1 MAFIPIDKVGEV
13 GIVKETSP
21 WQLPPNV
28 WSDGNNIKTEE
39 GSIKK
44 TPGYSEV
51 MKTCPVAPYHLMQ
64 LTLGEPEFWIACGLT
79 AIYAY
84 DNTNSST
91 LLDGAIA
98 STDGTGDITVD
109 STAGFEDSGTITIGT
124 ENISYTEKTAT
135 TFAGTIGRGADG
147 TDGALHSDDAT
158 VTRATKWYNITRS
171 SGAYSATAGENWTST
186 IIGGVLVLTNNFD
199 KPQYWALTNG
209 VPLSSTLMQDLSYW
223 PSLTLL
229 DGAITGTG
237 VPSPD
242 EIVVDSTEDFPTSG
256 TFTVGTEDISYTGKT
271 ATKFTGI
278 GRGENGT
285 TAATHLDNAPAF
297 VNVYCKSMRA
307 FRSFLVAL
315 NIKRGGVSYPRV
327 VKWSTEAGIQD
338 VPSSW
343 NETTSTVDA
352 GEFELADTK
361 GDIQDGL
368 QLRDTFMIYKE
379 DATYSMSFVGTPF
392 IFSFRQLSPTIGAI
406 AKNCVAEFDGGHAIF
421 GKGNFYIN
429 DGQRLKPILPQKLKE
444 YVFTTLDGARVSECF
459 VAADYGR
466 TEILFC
472 FTADGAPSNQPNKAI
487 VWNYITNTFCIRD
500 LPDVAHMGYGNVGNP
515 TTATTWAD
523 TTTYWNT
530 IDGPWTMSY
539 DLQDKVLLFADPSN
553 TKLYRDRSGNRE
565 DTTNMSSYI
574 ERTGLSLDEQGKPDQ
589 TSVKHISSIWPKMST
604 SSTNTVN
611 VYLGTQM
618 STQGGVTWGD
628 PVVFDPDTQS
638 KVSVRGTGKLY
649 AVKFE
654 STTDMEWE
662 LDGYTIEVKSAGKRG
677 GRGHV

>member
-39 GSIKK
+39 SSIKK

-51 MKTCPVAPYHLMQ
+51 MATCPVAPYHILQ
-64 LTLGEPEFWIACGLT
+64 LTLGIPEFWIVAGLA
-79 AIYAY
+79 AIYVY
-84 DNTNSST
+84 DNTSSST
-91 LLDGAIA
+91 LLNGGIND
-98 STDGTGDITVD
+98 SVTTVTVD
-109 STAGFEDSGTITIGT
+109 STTGFESVGTITIGT
-124 ENISYTEKTAT
+124 ENISYTGKTAT
-135 TFAGTIGRGADG
+135 TFTTCSRGADS
-147 TDGALHSDDAT
+147 TSPDDHSDDAS
-158 VTRATKWYNITRS
+158 VTRATKWYDITRS
-171 SGAYSATAGENWTST
+171 SGAYSATADENWTST
-186 IIGGVLVLTNNFD
+186 IIGGVLVMTNNYD
-199 KPQYWALTNG
+199 KPQYWALTGG
-209 VPLSSTLMQDLSYW
+209 VPLSSTLMQDLSNW

-229 DGAITGTG
+229 DGAITTTDGT
-237 VPSPD
+237 D
-242 EIVVDSTEDFPTSG
+242 DIDVDSTEDFPTSG
-256 TFTVGTEDISYTGKT
+256 TFTVDSEDIAYTGKD
-271 ATKFTGI
+271 ATTFTGI
-278 GRGENGT
+278 SRAQNST
-285 TAATHLDNAPAF
+285 TGATHSDNAPAF
-297 VNVYCKSMRA
+297 VSVYAKSIRA

-315 NIKRGGVSYPRV
+315 NVQRGGVDYPRI
-327 VKWSTEAGIQD
+327 VKWSTEAGIQG

-352 GEFELADTK
+352 GEYELADTK

-444 YVFTTLDGARVSECF
+444 YVFTTLDGAQVNKCF
-459 VAADYGR
+459 VVADYGR

-472 FTADGAPSNQPNKAI
+472 FTADGAATNHPNKAV

-515 TTATTWAD
+515 TTATTWAA
-523 TTTYWNT
+523 TSATWVGET
-530 IDGPWTMSY
+530 GPWTMSY
-539 DLQDKVLLFADPSN
+539 DLQDKVLLFSDPTN
-553 TKLYRDRSGNRE
+553 TKLYRDRSGNKE
-565 DTTNMSSYI
+565 DTANMTSYI
-574 ERTGLSLDEQGKPDQ
+574 ERTGLSMNAQGQPDH
-589 TSVKHISSIWPKMST
+589 TTVKRISSIWPKMSASGT
-604 SSTNTVN
+604 DTIN

-618 STQGGVTWGD
+618 STEGGISWNAPVT
-628 PVVFDPDTQS
+628 FNPDEQS
-638 KVSVRGTGKLY
+638 KVSVRGTGKMY
-649 AVKFE
+649 AIRFE
-654 STTDMEWE
+654 STTDMNWE
-662 LDGYTIEVKSAGKRG
+662 LDGYTIEVDNVGKRG
-677 GRGHV
+677 SRSY

>member
-1 MAFIPIDKVGEV
+1 MALIPIDQVGQV

-28 WSDGNNIKTEE
+28 WSDGNNIKTDE

-44 TPGYSEV
+44 TPGYYEV
-51 MKTCPVAPYHLMQ
+51 MATCPVAPYHIIQ
-64 LTLGEPEFWIACGLT
+64 LTLGEPEFWVVAGLA

-84 DNTNSST
+84 DNTSLST
-91 LLDGAIA
+91 LLNGALNDSA
-98 STDGTGDITVD
+98 TTVTVD
-109 STAGFEDSGTITIGT
+109 STTNFESVGTITIGS
-124 ENISYTEKTAT
+124 ENITYTGKTTT
-135 TFAGTIGRGADG
+135 TFTGCTRGADS
-147 TDGALHSDDAT
+147 TSAAAHDDDST
-158 VTRATKWYNITRS
+158 VSRATKWYNITRT
-171 SGAYSATAGENWTST
+171 SGAYSATADENWTST
-186 IIGGVLVLTNNFD
+186 IIGGVLVLTNNYD
-199 KPQYWALTNG
+199 KPQFWELTDG
-209 VPLSSTLMQDLSYW
+209 IPLSSTKMQDLSYW

-229 DGAITGTG
+229 NGAVNDSVTTLT
-237 VPSPD
+237 
-242 EIVVDSTEDFPTSG
+242 VDSTADFPTSG
-256 TFTVGTEDISYTGKT
+256 TVTIGTEDISYTGKT
-271 ATKFTGI
+271 DTTFTGCT
-278 GRGENGT
+278 RGANST
-285 TAATHLDNAPAF
+285 SAAAHSDNDPVF
-297 VNVYCKSMRA
+297 VNVFCKSMRA

-327 VKWSTEAGIQD
+327 VKWSTEAGIQG

-352 GEFELADTK
+352 GEYELADSK
-361 GDIQDGL
+361 GDILDGL

-444 YVFTTLDGARVSECF
+444 YVFTEIDGAQINKCF

-472 FTADGAPSNQPNKAI
+472 FTADGAATNHPNKAI
-487 VWNYITNTFCIRD
+487 VWNYITNTFTIRD
-500 LPDVAHMGYGNVGNP
+500 LPDLAHMGYGNVGNP
-515 TTATTWAD
+515 TTSTTWASTATSWAG
-523 TTTYWNT
+523 TT
-530 IDGPWTMSY
+530 GPWTMSY

-553 TKLYRDRSGNRE
+553 TKLYRDRSGNQE
-565 DTTNMSSYI
+565 NTTDMVSYI
-574 ERTGLSLDEQGKPDQ
+574 ERTGLSMNGQGQPDHS
-589 TSVKHISSIWPKMST
+589 TVKRISSIWPKMSV
-604 SSTNTVN
+604 SGSDSIN

-618 STQGGVTWGD
+618 STEGGISWNA
-628 PVVFDPDTQS
+628 PVAFDPNSQS

-649 AVKFE
+649 AVRFE
-654 STTDMEWE
+654 STTDMDWE
-662 LDGYTIEVKSAGKRG
+662 LDGYSIEVDNVGKRG
-677 GRGHV
+677 SRSY

>member
-1 MAFIPIDKVGEV
+1 MAFIAVDKVGEV

-28 WSDGNNIKTEE
+28 WSDGNNVKTEE

-51 MKTCPVAPYHLMQ
+51 MATCPVAPYHLMQ
-64 LTLGEPEFWIACGLT
+64 LTLGLPEFWIACGLA

-84 DNTNSST
+84 DNTSSST
-91 LLDGAIA
+91 LLNGAI
-98 STDGTGDITVD
+98 TNTGGTGDITVD
-109 STAGFEDSGTITIGT
+109 STVGFEDSGTITIGT
-124 ENISYTEKTAT
+124 ENISYTAKTTT
-135 TFAGTIGRGADG
+135 TFTGTIGRGADS
-147 TDGALHSDDAT
+147 TTGALHDDDAT

-171 SGAYSATAGENWTST
+171 SGAYAATADENWTST
-186 IIGGVLVLTNNFD
+186 IIGGVLVLTNNVD

-209 VPLSSTLMQDLSYW
+209 VPLSATLMQDLSNW

-229 DGAITGTG
+229 NGAITGTG

-271 ATKFTGI
+271 ATKFTTI

-285 TAATHLDNAPAF
+285 TAATHADNDPAF
-297 VNVYCKSMRA
+297 VTVYTKSMRA
-307 FRSFLVAL
+307 FRSFLIAL
-315 NIKRGGVSYPRV
+315 NINRGGVPYPRV
-327 VKWSTEAGIQD
+327 VKWSTEAGIQG

-352 GEFELADTK
+352 GEFELADSK
-361 GDIQDGL
+361 GDILDGL

-406 AKNCVAEFDGGHAIF
+406 SKNCVAEFDGGHAIF
-421 GKGNFYIN
+421 GNGNFYIN

-444 YVFTTLDGARVSECF
+444 YVFTTIDGAQINKCF

-472 FTADGAPSNQPNKAI
+472 FTADGAPTNEANKAI

-515 TTATTWAD
+515 TTATTWAA
-523 TTTYWNT
+523 TTTLWDT
-530 IDGPWTMSY
+530 IEGPWTMSY
-539 DLQDKVLLFADPSN
+539 DLQDKVLLFADPGN
-553 TKLYRDRSGNRE
+553 IKLYRDRSGNQE
-565 DTTNMSSYI
+565 DTTNMSSYV
-574 ERTGLSLDEQGKPDQ
+574 ERTGLSIDEQGRQDQ
-589 TSVKHISSIWPKMST
+589 TSVKHITSIWPKMST

-618 STQGGVTWGD
+618 STQDGVTWGD
-628 PVVFDPDTQS
+628 PVAFSPNTQS

-662 LDGYTIEVKSAGKRG
+662 LDGYTVEVKNAGNRG
-677 GRGHV
+677 SRMQ

>member
-1 MAFIPIDKVGEV
+1 MALIPIDQVGQV

-28 WSDGNNIKTEE
+28 WSDGNNIKTDE

-44 TPGYSEV
+44 TPGYYEV
-51 MKTCPVAPYHLMQ
+51 MATCPVAPYHIIQ
-64 LTLGEPEFWIACGLT
+64 LTLGEPEFWVVAGLA

-84 DNTNSST
+84 DNTSLST
-91 LLDGAIA
+91 LLNGALNDSA
-98 STDGTGDITVD
+98 TTVTVD
-109 STAGFEDSGTITIGT
+109 STTNFESVGTITIGS
-124 ENISYTEKTAT
+124 ENITYTGKTTT
-135 TFAGTIGRGADG
+135 TFTGCTRGADS
-147 TDGALHSDDAT
+147 TSAAAHDDDST
-158 VTRATKWYNITRS
+158 VSRATKWYNITRT
-171 SGAYSATAGENWTST
+171 SGAYSATADENWTST
-186 IIGGVLVLTNNFD
+186 IIGGVLVLTNNYD
-199 KPQYWALTNG
+199 KPQFWELTDG
-209 VPLSSTLMQDLSYW
+209 IPLSSTKMQDLSYW

-229 DGAITGTG
+229 NGAVNDSVTTLT
-237 VPSPD
+237 
-242 EIVVDSTEDFPTSG
+242 VDSTADFPTSG
-256 TFTVGTEDISYTGKT
+256 TVTIGTEDISYTGLT
-271 ATKFTGI
+271 DTTFTGCT
-278 GRGENGT
+278 RGANST
-285 TAATHLDNAPAF
+285 SAAAHSDNDPVF
-297 VNVYCKSMRA
+297 VNVFCKSMRA

-327 VKWSTEAGIQD
+327 VKWSTEAGIQG

-352 GEFELADTK
+352 GEYELADSK
-361 GDIQDGL
+361 GDILDGL

-444 YVFTTLDGARVSECF
+444 YVFTEIDGAQINKCF

-472 FTADGAPSNQPNKAI
+472 FTADGAATNHPNKAI
-487 VWNYITNTFCIRD
+487 VWNYITNTFTIRD
-500 LPDVAHMGYGNVGNP
+500 LPDLAHMGYGNVGNP
-515 TTATTWAD
+515 TTSTTWASTATSWAG
-523 TTTYWNT
+523 TT
-530 IDGPWTMSY
+530 GPWTMSY

-553 TKLYRDRSGNRE
+553 TKLYRDRSGNQE
-565 DTTNMSSYI
+565 NTTDMVSYI
-574 ERTGLSLDEQGKPDQ
+574 ERTGLSMNGQGQPDHS
-589 TSVKHISSIWPKMST
+589 TVKRISSIWPKMSV
-604 SSTNTVN
+604 SGSDSIN

-618 STQGGVTWGD
+618 STEGGISWNA
-628 PVVFDPDTQS
+628 PVAFDPNSQS

-649 AVKFE
+649 AVRFE
-654 STTDMEWE
+654 STTDMDWE
-662 LDGYTIEVKSAGKRG
+662 LDGYSIEVDNVGKRG
-677 GRGHV
+677 SRSY

>member
-1 MAFIPIDKVGEV
+1 VAFIPIDKVGEV

-39 GSIKK
+39 SSIKK

-51 MKTCPVAPYHLMQ
+51 MATCPVAPYHILQ
-64 LTLGEPEFWIACGLT
+64 LTLGIPEFWIVAGLA
-79 AIYAY
+79 AIYVY
-84 DNTNSST
+84 DNTSSST
-91 LLDGAIA
+91 LLNGGIND
-98 STDGTGDITVD
+98 SVTTVTVD
-109 STAGFEDSGTITIGT
+109 STTGFESVGTITIGT
-124 ENISYTEKTAT
+124 ENISYTGKTAT
-135 TFAGTIGRGADG
+135 TFTTCSRGADS
-147 TDGALHSDDAT
+147 TSPDDHSDDAS

-171 SGAYSATAGENWTST
+171 SGAYSATADENWTST
-186 IIGGVLVLTNNFD
+186 IIGGVLVMTNNYD
-199 KPQYWALTNG
+199 KPQYWALTGG
-209 VPLSSTLMQDLSYW
+209 VPLSSTLMQDLSNW

-229 DGAITGTG
+229 DGAITTTDGT
-237 VPSPD
+237 D
-242 EIVVDSTEDFPTSG
+242 DIDVDSTEDFPTSG
-256 TFTVGTEDISYTGKT
+256 TFTVDSEDIAYTGKD
-271 ATKFTGI
+271 ATTFTGI
-278 GRGENGT
+278 SRAQNST
-285 TAATHLDNAPAF
+285 TGATHSDNAPAF
-297 VNVYCKSMRA
+297 VSVYAKSIRA

-315 NIKRGGVSYPRV
+315 NIQRGGVDYPRI
-327 VKWSTEAGIQD
+327 VKWSTEAGIQG

-379 DATYSMSFVGTPF
+379 DATYSMNFVGTPF

-444 YVFTTLDGARVSECF
+444 YVFTTLDGAQVNKCF
-459 VAADYGR
+459 VVADYGR

-472 FTADGAPSNQPNKAI
+472 FTADGAATNHPNKAV

-515 TTATTWAD
+515 TTATTWAATSD
-523 TTTYWNT
+523 TWVGET
-530 IDGPWTMSY
+530 GPWTMSY
-539 DLQDKVLLFADPSN
+539 DLQDKVLLFSDPSN
-553 TKLYRDRSGNRE
+553 TKLYRDRSGNKE
-565 DTTNMSSYI
+565 DTANMTSYV
-574 ERTGLSLDEQGKPDQ
+574 ERTGLSMNAQGQPDH
-589 TSVKHISSIWPKMST
+589 TTVKRISSIWPKMSASGT
-604 SSTNTVN
+604 DTIN

-618 STQGGVTWGD
+618 STEGGISWNAPVT
-628 PVVFDPDTQS
+628 FNPDEQS
-638 KVSVRGTGKLY
+638 KVSVRGTGKMY
-649 AVKFE
+649 AIRFE
-654 STTDMEWE
+654 STTDMNWE
-662 LDGYTIEVKSAGKRG
+662 LDGYTIEVDNVGKRG
-677 GRGHV
+677 SRSY

>member
-1 MAFIPIDKVGEV
+1 VAFIVVDKVGEV

-28 WSDGNNIKTEE
+28 WSDGNNVKTEE

-51 MKTCPVAPYHLMQ
+51 MATCPVAPYHLMQ
-64 LTLGEPEFWIACGLT
+64 LTLGLPEFWIACGLA

-84 DNTNSST
+84 DNTSSST
-91 LLDGAIA
+91 LLNGAI
-98 STDGTGDITVD
+98 STTDGTGDITVD
-109 STAGFEDSGTITIGT
+109 STVGFEDSGTITIGT
-124 ENISYTEKTAT
+124 ENISYTAKTTT
-135 TFAGTIGRGADG
+135 TFTGTIGRGADS
-147 TDGALHSDDAT
+147 TTGALHSDNAT

-171 SGAYSATAGENWTST
+171 SGAYSATADENWTST
-186 IIGGVLVLTNNFD
+186 IIGGVLVLTNNYD

-209 VPLSSTLMQDLSYW
+209 VPLSATLMQDLSNW

-229 DGAITGTG
+229 SAAITGTG

-242 EIVVDSTEDFPTSG
+242 EVAVDSTEDFPTAG
-256 TFTVGTEDISYTGKT
+256 TFTVGSEDISYTGK
-271 ATKFTGI
+271 AALKFTGI

-285 TAATHLDNAPAF
+285 TPATHSDNAPAF
-297 VNVYCKSMRA
+297 VTVYTKSMRA
-307 FRSFLVAL
+307 FRSFLIAL
-315 NIKRGGVSYPRV
+315 NIKRAGVSYPRV
-327 VKWSTEAGIQD
+327 VKWSTEAGIQG

-352 GEFELADTK
+352 GEYELADSK
-361 GDIQDGL
+361 GDILDGL

-444 YVFTTLDGARVSECF
+444 YVFTTIDGAQINKCF

-472 FTADGAPSNQPNKAI
+472 FTADGAPTNQPNKAI

-515 TTATTWAD
+515 TTATTWAA
-523 TTTYWNT
+523 TTTLWDT
-530 IDGPWTMSY
+530 IEGPWTMSY
-539 DLQDKVLLFADPSN
+539 DLQDKVLLFADPVN
-553 TKLYRDRSGNRE
+553 TKLYRDRSGNQE
-565 DTTNMSSYI
+565 GTTNMVSYV
-574 ERTGLSLDEQGKPDQ
+574 ERTGLSMDEQGRPDQ
-589 TSVKHISSIWPKMST
+589 TSVKHITSIWPKMST
-604 SSTNTVN
+604 NSTNRVF

-618 STQGGVTWGD
+618 STQDGVTWGD
-628 PVVFDPDTQS
+628 PVEFEPNSMS

-649 AVKFE
+649 AVKFQ
-654 STTDMEWE
+654 SSADMEWE
-662 LDGYTIEVKSAGKRG
+662 LDGYTIEVKNAGKRG
-677 GRGHV
+677 SRMST

>member
-1 MAFIPIDKVGEV
+1 VAFIPIDKVGEV

-39 GSIKK
+39 SSIKK

-51 MKTCPVAPYHLMQ
+51 MATCPIAPYHILQ
-64 LTLGEPEFWIACGLT
+64 LTLGTPEFWIVAGLA
-79 AIYAY
+79 AIYVY
-84 DNTNSST
+84 DNTSSST
-91 LLDGAIA
+91 LLNGGIND
-98 STDGTGDITVD
+98 SVTTVTVD
-109 STAGFEDSGTITIGT
+109 STTGFESVGTITIGT
-124 ENISYTEKTAT
+124 ENISYTGKTAT
-135 TFAGTIGRGADG
+135 TFTTCSRGADS
-147 TDGALHSDDAT
+147 TSAAAHSDDAS
-158 VTRATKWYNITRS
+158 VTRATKWYDITRS
-171 SGAYSATAGENWTST
+171 SGAYSATADENWTST
-186 IIGGVLVLTNNFD
+186 IIGGVLVMTNNYD
-199 KPQYWALTNG
+199 KPQYWALTSG
-209 VPLSSTLMQDLSYW
+209 VPLSSTLMQDLSNW

-229 DGAITGTG
+229 DGAIATTDG
-237 VPSPD
+237 VD
-242 EIVVDSTEDFPTSG
+242 NIDVDSTEDFPTSG
-256 TFTVGTEDISYTGKT
+256 TFTVDSEDIAYTGKD
-271 ATKFTGI
+271 ATTFTGI
-278 GRGENGT
+278 SRAQNGT
-285 TAATHLDNAPAF
+285 TGATHSDNAPAF
-297 VNVYCKSMRA
+297 VSVYAKSIRA

-315 NIKRGGVSYPRV
+315 NVQRGGVDYPRI
-327 VKWSTEAGIQD
+327 VKWSTEAGIQG

-444 YVFTTLDGARVSECF
+444 YVFTTLDGAQVNKCF
-459 VAADYGR
+459 VVADYGR

-472 FTADGAPSNQPNKAI
+472 FTADGAATNHPNKAV

-515 TTATTWAD
+515 TTATTWAATSD
-523 TTTYWNT
+523 TWVGET
-530 IDGPWTMSY
+530 GPWTMSY
-539 DLQDKVLLFADPSN
+539 DLQDKVLLFSDPSN
-553 TKLYRDRSGNRE
+553 TKLYRDRSGNKE
-565 DTTNMSSYI
+565 DTANMTSYI
-574 ERTGLSLDEQGKPDQ
+574 ERTGLSMNAQGQPDH
-589 TSVKHISSIWPKMST
+589 TTVKRISSIWPKMSASGT
-604 SSTNTVN
+604 DTIN

-618 STQGGVTWGD
+618 STEGGISWNAPVT
-628 PVVFDPDTQS
+628 FNPDEQS
-638 KVSVRGTGKLY
+638 KVSVRGTGKMY
-649 AVKFE
+649 AIRFE
-654 STTDMEWE
+654 STTDMNWE
-662 LDGYTIEVKSAGKRG
+662 LDGYTIEVDNVGKRG
-677 GRGHV
+677 SRSY

>member
-64 LTLGEPEFWIACGLT
+64 LTLGTPEFWVACGLT

-91 LLDGAIA
+91 LLNGGINA
-98 STDGTGDITVD
+98 SVTTVTVD
-109 STAGFEDSGTITIGT
+109 STTNFESVGTITVGT
-124 ENISYTEKTAT
+124 ENITYTGKTST
-135 TFAGTIGRGADG
+135 TFTGCTRGADS
-147 TDGALHSDDAT
+147 TSAASHADDAT

-171 SGAYSATAGENWTST
+171 SGAYSATAAENWTST

-199 KPQYWALTNG
+199 KPQYWALTDG

-229 DGAITGTG
+229 NGAITSTT
-237 VPSPD
+237 STSD
-242 EIVVDSTEDFPTSG
+242 ITVDSTDDFPTSG
-256 TFTVGTEDISYTGKT
+256 TFTVDSEDISYTGKT
-271 ATKFTGI
+271 STTFTGI
-278 GRGENGT
+278 SRAQNGT
-285 TAATHLDNAPAF
+285 TGATHLDNAPAF
-297 VNVYCKSMRA
+297 VNVYCKSIRA

-315 NIKRGGVSYPRV
+315 NINRGGVSYPRV

-352 GEFELADTK
+352 GEYELADTK

-472 FTADGAPSNQPNKAI
+472 FTADGAPTNQPNKAI

-553 TKLYRDRSGNRE
+553 TKLYRDRSGNKE
-565 DTTNMSSYI
+565 DTSNMSSYV
-574 ERTGLSLDEQGKPDQ
+574 ERTGLSLDEQGRPDQ

-618 STQGGVTWGD
+618 STQDGVTWGD

-677 GRGHV
+677 GRGHT

>member
-64 LTLGEPEFWIACGLT
+64 LTLGTPEFWVACGLT

-84 DNTNSST
+84 DNTSSST
-91 LLDGAIA
+91 LLNGGIND
-98 STDGTGDITVD
+98 SVTTITVD
-109 STAGFEDSGTITIGT
+109 STTGFETAGTITIGS
-124 ENISYTEKTAT
+124 ENITYTGKTST
-135 TFAGTIGRGADG
+135 TFTGCTRGADS
-147 TDGALHSDDAT
+147 TSAAAHADDAT
-158 VTRATKWYNITRS
+158 VTRSTKWYNITRS

-199 KPQYWALTNG
+199 KPQYWALTDG
-209 VPLSSTLMQDLSYW
+209 VPLSGTLMQDLSNW
-223 PSLTLL
+223 PSSTQLN
-229 DGAITGTG
+229 GAITSTT
-237 VPSPD
+237 STAD
-242 EIVVDSTEDFPTSG
+242 ITVDSTADFPTSG
-256 TFTVGTEDISYTGKT
+256 TFTIGTEDISYTGIT
-271 ATKFTGI
+271 STTFTGI
-278 GRGENGT
+278 SRAQNNTDG
-285 TAATHLDNAPAF
+285 ATHLDNAQVF
-297 VNVYCKSMRA
+297 VNVFCKAMRA

-472 FTADGAPSNQPNKAI
+472 FTADGAPTNQPNKAI

-500 LPDVAHMGYGNVGNP
+500 IPDVAHMGYGNVGNP
-515 TTATTWAD
+515 TTATTWAN

-530 IDGPWTMSY
+530 IVGPWTMSY

-574 ERTGLSLDEQGKPDQ
+574 ERTGLSLDEQGRPDQ

-677 GRGHV
+677 GRGHT

>member
-28 WSDGNNIKTEE
+28 WSDGNNVKTEE
-39 GSIKK
+39 SSIKK

-51 MKTCPVAPYHLMQ
+51 MATCPVAPYHILQ
-64 LTLGEPEFWIACGLT
+64 LTLGTPEFWIAAGLA
-79 AIYAY
+79 AIYVY
-84 DNTNSST
+84 DNTSSST
-91 LLDGAIA
+91 LLNGGIND
-98 STDGTGDITVD
+98 SVTTVTVD
-109 STAGFEDSGTITIGT
+109 STTGFESVGTITIGT
-124 ENISYTEKTAT
+124 ENISYTGKTAT
-135 TFAGTIGRGADG
+135 TFTTCSRGADS
-147 TDGALHSDDAT
+147 TSAAAHSDDAS
-158 VTRATKWYNITRS
+158 VTRATKWYDITRS
-171 SGAYSATAGENWTST
+171 SGAYSATADENWTST
-186 IIGGVLVLTNNFD
+186 IIGGVLVMTNNYD
-199 KPQYWALTNG
+199 KPQYWALTSG
-209 VPLSSTLMQDLSYW
+209 VPLSSTLMQDLSNW

-229 DGAITGTG
+229 DGAIATTDG
-237 VPSPD
+237 VD
-242 EIVVDSTEDFPTSG
+242 NIDVDSTEDFPTSG
-256 TFTVGTEDISYTGKT
+256 TFTVDSEDIAYTGKD
-271 ATKFTGI
+271 ATTFTGI
-278 GRGENGT
+278 SRAQNST
-285 TAATHLDNAPAF
+285 TGATHSDNAPAF
-297 VNVYCKSMRA
+297 VSVYAKSIRA

-315 NIKRGGVSYPRV
+315 NIQRGGVDYPRI
-327 VKWSTEAGIQD
+327 VKWSTEAGIQG

-444 YVFTTLDGARVSECF
+444 YVFTTLDGAQVNKCF
-459 VAADYGR
+459 VVADYGR

-472 FTADGAPSNQPNKAI
+472 FTADGAATNHPNKAV

-515 TTATTWAD
+515 TTATTWAATSD
-523 TTTYWNT
+523 TWVGET
-530 IDGPWTMSY
+530 GPWTMSY
-539 DLQDKVLLFADPSN
+539 DLQDKVLLFSDPSN
-553 TKLYRDRSGNRE
+553 TKLYRDRSGNKE
-565 DTTNMSSYI
+565 DTANMTSYV
-574 ERTGLSLDEQGKPDQ
+574 ERTGLSMNAQGQPDH
-589 TSVKHISSIWPKMST
+589 TTVKRISSIWPKMSASGT
-604 SSTNTVN
+604 DTIN

-618 STQGGVTWGD
+618 STEGGISWNAPVT
-628 PVVFDPDTQS
+628 FNPDEQS
-638 KVSVRGTGKLY
+638 KVSVRGTGKMY
-649 AVKFE
+649 AIRFE
-654 STTDMEWE
+654 STTDMNWE
-662 LDGYTIEVKSAGKRG
+662 LDGYTIEVDNVGKRG
-677 GRGHV
+677 SRSY

>member
-39 GSIKK
+39 SSIKK

-51 MKTCPVAPYHLMQ
+51 MATCPVAPYHILQ
-64 LTLGEPEFWIACGLT
+64 LTLGTPEFWIVAGLA
-79 AIYAY
+79 AIYVY
-84 DNTNSST
+84 DNTSSST
-91 LLDGAIA
+91 LLNGGIND
-98 STDGTGDITVD
+98 SVTTVTVD
-109 STAGFEDSGTITIGT
+109 STTGFESVGTITIGT
-124 ENISYTEKTAT
+124 ENISYTGKTAT
-135 TFAGTIGRGADG
+135 TFTTCSRGADS
-147 TDGALHSDDAT
+147 TSPDDHSDDAT
-158 VTRATKWYNITRS
+158 VTRASKWYNITRS
-171 SGAYSATAGENWTST
+171 SGAYSATADENWTST
-186 IIGGVLVLTNNFD
+186 IIGGVLVMTNNYD
-199 KPQYWALTNG
+199 KPQYWALTGG
-209 VPLSSTLMQDLSYW
+209 VPLSSTLMQDLSNW

-229 DGAITGTG
+229 DGAITTTDGT
-237 VPSPD
+237 D
-242 EIVVDSTEDFPTSG
+242 DIDVDSTEDFPTSG
-256 TFTVGTEDISYTGKT
+256 TFTVDSEDIAYTGKD
-271 ATKFTGI
+271 ATTFTGI
-278 GRGENGT
+278 SRAQNST
-285 TAATHLDNAPAF
+285 TGATHSDNAPAF
-297 VNVYCKSMRA
+297 VSVYAKSIRA

-315 NIKRGGVSYPRV
+315 NVQRGGVDYPRI
-327 VKWSTEAGIQD
+327 VKWSTEAGIQG

-352 GEFELADTK
+352 GEYELADTK

-444 YVFTTLDGARVSECF
+444 YVFTTLDGAQVNKCF
-459 VAADYGR
+459 VVADYGR

-472 FTADGAPSNQPNKAI
+472 FTADGAATNHPNKAV

-515 TTATTWAD
+515 TTATTWAATSD
-523 TTTYWNT
+523 TWVGET
-530 IDGPWTMSY
+530 GPWTMSY
-539 DLQDKVLLFADPSN
+539 DLQDKVLLFSDPSN
-553 TKLYRDRSGNRE
+553 TKLYRDRSGNKE
-565 DTTNMSSYI
+565 DTANMTSYI
-574 ERTGLSLDEQGKPDQ
+574 ERTGLSMNAQGQPDH
-589 TSVKHISSIWPKMST
+589 TTVKRISSIWPKMSASGT
-604 SSTNTVN
+604 DTIN

-618 STQGGVTWGD
+618 STEGGISWNAPVT
-628 PVVFDPDTQS
+628 FNPDEQS
-638 KVSVRGTGKLY
+638 KVSVRGTGKMY
-649 AVKFE
+649 AIRFE
-654 STTDMEWE
+654 STTDMNWE
-662 LDGYTIEVKSAGKRG
+662 LDGYTIEVDNVGKRG
-677 GRGHV
+677 SRSY

>member
-28 WSDGNNIKTEE
+28 WSDGNNVKTEE
-39 GSIKK
+39 SSIKK

-51 MKTCPVAPYHLMQ
+51 MATCPVAPYHILQ
-64 LTLGEPEFWIACGLT
+64 LTLGTPEFWIVAGLA
-79 AIYAY
+79 AIYVY
-84 DNTNSST
+84 DNTSSST
-91 LLDGAIA
+91 LLNGAIA

-109 STAGFEDSGTITIGT
+109 STAGFEDVGTITIGT
-124 ENISYTEKTAT
+124 ENISYTAKTTT
-135 TFAGTIGRGADG
+135 TFTGTIGRGADG
-147 TDGALHSDDAT
+147 TTGALHDDDAT

-171 SGAYSATAGENWTST
+171 SGAYSATADENWTST
-186 IIGGVLVLTNNFD
+186 IIGGVLVMTNNYD
-199 KPQYWALTNG
+199 KPQYWALTDG
-209 VPLSSTLMQDLSYW
+209 VPLSSTLMQDLSNW

-229 DGAITGTG
+229 DGAITTTDGT
-237 VPSPD
+237 D
-242 EIVVDSTEDFPTSG
+242 NIDVDSTEDFPTSG
-256 TFTVGTEDISYTGKT
+256 TFTVDTEDIAYTGKD
-271 ATKFTGI
+271 ATTFTGI
-278 GRGENGT
+278 SRAQNST
-285 TAATHLDNAPAF
+285 TGATHLDNAPAF
-297 VNVYCKSMRA
+297 VSVYAKSIRA

-315 NIKRGGVSYPRV
+315 NVQRGGVDYPRI
-327 VKWSTEAGIQD
+327 VKWSTEAGIQG

-444 YVFTTLDGARVSECF
+444 YVFTTLDGAQVNKCF
-459 VAADYGR
+459 VVADYGR

-472 FTADGAPSNQPNKAI
+472 FTADGAATNHPNKAV

-515 TTATTWAD
+515 TTATTWAATSD
-523 TTTYWNT
+523 TWVGET
-530 IDGPWTMSY
+530 GPWTMSY
-539 DLQDKVLLFADPSN
+539 DLQDKVLLFSDPSN
-553 TKLYRDRSGNRE
+553 TKLYRDRSGNKE
-565 DTTNMSSYI
+565 DTANMTSYI
-574 ERTGLSLDEQGKPDQ
+574 ERTGLSMNAQGQPDH
-589 TSVKHISSIWPKMST
+589 TTVKRISSIWPKMSASGT
-604 SSTNTVN
+604 DTIN

-618 STQGGVTWGD
+618 STEGGISWNAPVT
-628 PVVFDPDTQS
+628 FNPDEQS
-638 KVSVRGTGKLY
+638 KVSVRGTGKMY
-649 AVKFE
+649 AIRFE
-654 STTDMEWE
+654 STTDMNWE
-662 LDGYTIEVKSAGKRG
+662 LDGYTIEVDNVGKRG
-677 GRGHV
+677 SRSY